1 MPSLRGHIVDRQALL
16 TVRVSKPQLQPD
28 QEAQGEAFR
37 ALLDTGATV
46 SAVSQT
52 VVDTLH
58 LTPAGWQAVTGVHG
72 TSDLPTYAICLGV
85 PITERVDSPHGEFDH
100 TFSRGRD
107 LMEVTL
113 MTSQP
118 STFDVLLGMDLLE
131 GFHLTIYPDLFI
143 LSN

>member
-1 MPSLRGHIVDRQALL
+1 MPSFRGYIVDRQALL
-16 TVRVSKPQLQPD
+16 TVRVSRPQLEPD
-28 QEAQGEAFR
+28 QEVRSEAFR
-37 ALLDTGATV
+37 TLLDTGATIT
-46 SAVSQT
+46 AVSQN
-52 VVDTLH
+52 VVDALQ

-72 TSDLPTYAICLGV
+72 TSDLPTYAISLGV
-85 PITERVDSPHGEFDH
+85 PITERIASPHGEFDH

-131 GFHLTIYPDLFI
+131 GFHLTIYSDLFI